1 MANTFRKLQKRIENK
16 DGSYTY
22 EPLSYVGIDDIPLD
36 IMKGAGKIEDG
47 EIGLVPKPTK
57 GQEDYYLKG
66 NGQWTPLDS
75 SSSSSAGLMSIED
88 KKKLDGIENGANNYI
103 HPTTTAYE
111 SGLYKITSNNLG
123 HIISATLVTKDDIT
137 SLGIPGQDTT
147 YGLASTANNGLMS
160 ATDKSDIDSLK
171 SSLAQT
177 QKTIIDNFNGTEER
191 ITQTQANVEK
201 LHVYVDNQIEAIE
214 KKITKI
220 NDKIAK
226 YHSK

>member
-1 MANTFRKLQKRIENK
+1 MANTFRKLQKRIENN

-22 EPLSYVGIDDIPLD
+22 VPLSYVGIDNIPLD
-36 IMKGAGKIEDG
+36 IMKGATSSSDG
-47 EIGLVPKPTK
+47 VIGLVPKPIQ
-57 GQEDYYLKG
+57 GQENYYLYG
-66 NGQWTPLDS
+66 NGQWSTLNS
-75 SSSSSAGLMSIED
+75 SSSSSAGLMSTED
-88 KKKLDGIENGANNYI
+88 KKKLDGIENGANNYV
-103 HPTTTAYE
+103 HPKTTSYE
-111 SGLYKITSNNLG
+111 SGLYKITTNNLG
-123 HIISATLVTKDDIT
+123 HVVSATLVTKGDIT

-160 ATDKSDIDSLK
+160 ASDKSDIASLK
-171 SSLAQT
+171 TSLDQT
-177 QKTIIDNFNGTEER
+177 QKTIINNLNE
-191 ITQTQANVEK
+191 TQANVEK

>member
-36 IMKGAGKIEDG
+36 IMRGAGKIEDG

-66 NGQWTPLDS
+66 NGQWTPLNS
-75 SSSSSAGLMSIED
+75 SSSTSAGLMSTED
-88 KKKLDGIENGANNYI
+88 KKKLDGIENGANKYV

-111 SGLYKITSNNLG
+111 SGLYKITTNNLG

-147 YGLASTANNGLMS
+147 YALASTANNGLMS
-160 ATDKSDIDSLK
+160 ASDKSDIASLK
-171 SSLAQT
+171 SSLDQT
-177 QKTIIDNFNGTEER
+177 QKTIINNLNGTEAR
-191 ITQTQANVEK
+191 ITETQANIEK
-201 LHVYVDNQIEAIE
+201 LHVYVDNQIEAIN

-226 YHSK
+226 YHS